1 MPQYDNLSMAKIL
14 AFLAQYEAMHLHMP
28 AEHHEINKLPRGWVV
43 NVGATIVGQPFVE
56 WVQKR
61 IAERNVAMA
70 KERNLLIRMNPQ
82 LAAAF

>member
-1 MPQYDNLSMAKIL
+1 
-14 AFLAQYEAMHLHMP
+14 
-28 AEHHEINKLPRGWVV
+28 
-43 NVGATIVGQPFVE
+43 
-56 WVQKR
+56 VQKR